1 MLWRYTCQSYRIF
14 SDSRMFNDR
23 TQTMDPVNLLFMR
36 KRQRNAR
43 KTHARTQ
50 DKHSWTKRGG
60 ENVWSSVE
68 RGRIVSKCFCVGD
81 GGRKGGVASSR
92 IFKGEN
98 KTVNCNAKV
107 STLLKKHLV
116 EPVECV
122 QKSISTDRYD
132 SLLMCRRNR
141 VEGSGIQLVPK

>member
-1 MLWRYTCQSYRIF
+1 MPELQNFHWLAHVELKHTIPECIQLIYYSCVKT
-14 SDSRMFNDR
+14 
-23 TQTMDPVNLLFMR
+23 TQR
-36 KRQRNAR
+36 KKKTR
-43 KTHARTQ
+43 THARQTQ
-50 DKHSWTKRGG
+50 LDEVGRGG
-60 ENVWSSVE
+60 GVENVWSSVG
-68 RGRIVSKCFCVGD
+68 RGRIVPKCFCVGD

-107 STLLKKHLV
+107 STLFKKHLA

-122 QKSISTDRYD
+122 QKSISTDRCD

-141 VEGSGIQLVPK
+141 VEWPGIQLVPK